1 MSIHKRYRQ
10 GQILKLLAAH
20 AVASQDELRRHLGH
34 IGMRVTQAT
43 LSRDLR
49 ELRLVKTAGG
59 YRPLSAA
66 AAEEAAP
73 QATLARALKEF
84 LLDIRPAQNMLVLK
98 TPPGGAQPLAA
109 AVDSERWK
117 EIVRHTRRRRHGS
130 ADYSFPRRPGSG
142 AKARGGIAPMNDP
155 LRVAVVG
162 ATGYAGYELARL
174 LLRHPKID
182 KPTFYLRDGNANVR
196 CLTELYPQLRG
207 WGEAPCK
214 PLSVAAI
221 AKSGADV
228 VFLSTPH
235 EASLEL
241 VPELLAANPKLR
253 IVDLSGAFRFREPHA
268 FERWYKLAPAAKEI
282 LKQAVYGLPELYAKS
297 LPEARLVANPGCY
310 PTSVI
315 LGLRPLIEAG
325 WIDVAR
331 GIVCD
336 CKSGVSGAGKEP
348 KRETHFVEVNEN
360 FRAYGLFTH
369 RHTPEV
375 AEHLG
380 LAERDFVF
388 TTHLLP
394 VERGILS
401 TLYVWLKPTRNSEE
415 VETLYQQFYAERPM
429 VRVLPGGRL
438 PELQHVAHTNFCDVG
453 FALESKGERLV
464 IVSCLDN
471 LGKGAAGQAVQNLN
485 GMFGYPETAGLI

>member
-1 MSIHKRYRQ
+1 M
-10 GQILKLLAAH
+10 
-20 AVASQDELRRHLGH
+20 
-34 IGMRVTQAT
+34 T
-43 LSRDLR
+43 
-49 ELRLVKTAGG
+49 
-59 YRPLSAA
+59 
-66 AAEEAAP
+66 
-73 QATLARALKEF
+73 
-84 LLDIRPAQNMLVLK
+84 
-98 TPPGGAQPLAA
+98 
-109 AVDSERWK
+109 
-117 EIVRHTRRRRHGS
+117 
-130 ADYSFPRRPGSG
+130 
-142 AKARGGIAPMNDP
+142 DP
-155 LRVAVVG
+155 TRVAVVG

-174 LLRHPKID
+174 LLRHPNIER
-182 KPTFYLRDGNANVR
+182 PTFYLRDGHANVR

-207 WGEAPCK
+207 WGEAPCR
-214 PLSVAAI
+214 PLSVEAV

-228 VFLSTPH
+228 AFLSTPH

-253 IVDLSGAFRFREPHA
+253 LVDLSGAFRFHNGET
-268 FERWYKLAPAAKEI
+268 FSSWYNLPAPNDATLAE
-282 LKQAVYGLPELYAKS
+282 AVYGLPELYADE
-297 LPEARLVANPGCY
+297 LPKARLVANPGCY

-315 LGLRPLIEAG
+315 LGLRPLVDSG
-325 WIDVAR
+325 WINSTR

-380 LAERDFVF
+380 LAPQDFVF

-401 TLYVWLKPTRNSEE
+401 TLYVWLDAPRQADEIE
-415 VETLYQQFYAERPM
+415 ALYRKQYAGRPM
-429 VRVLPGGRL
+429 IRILPAGKL
-438 PELQHVAHTNFCDVG
+438 PELQHVTHTNFCDIG
-453 FALESKGERLV
+453 FALDPSGERLV
-464 IVSCLDN
+464 VISCLDN

-485 GMFGYPETAGLI
+485 GMRGYPETAGLL